1 MSHTLRDDIY
11 MLFNSIFFNIN
22 KTRNIRDIESILAK
36 KICQSE
42 CIVFPYARTAIY
54 FTLKSAGLKP
64 GDRILMPSITIK
76 AILDVVIDLELK
88 PVFVDS
94 DLDTACMS
102 IDSLRKRIREDK
114 PQACLLTYLFGIMP
128 EMEQLIDE
136 LKSNDVFIIEDFSQA
151 FNASYRGQKA
161 GSFGNVSI
169 YSASSVKTFDTYGGG
184 FAFTS
189 NLKLSRSLRNYQA
202 TLMPPSRRL
211 VISKVI
217 NSLIKNVVTSRFVF
231 SFGLFHILKIL
242 NKKQNNKYD
251 RFVGT
256 RVKNPINSLPR
267 EWFYSYSSTQ
277 ARIGI
282 KLLQRVDRNDLSRI
296 KYAQNVISKVTGI
309 QIISGSKN
317 SNSIF
322 WQLIALPKEPQ
333 NFRKF
338 LYTNGID
345 SAQTSLIEIS
355 QLPEYEIKSDT
366 PQADYL
372 YKHAVY
378 LPCYSNLKQHER
390 QHIIKTLNSYKLN

>member
-1 MSHTLRDDIY
+1 MSHTLRDDICV
-11 MLFNSIFFNIN
+11 LFNSIFFNIN
-22 KTRNIRDIESILAK
+22 KLKHIRDFESILAK
-36 KICQSE
+36 RICQSE

-54 FTLKSAGLKP
+54 FTLKSAGLKS

-76 AILDVVIDLELK
+76 SILDVVLDLELK

-102 IDSLRKRIREDK
+102 IDSLRKSIREDK
-114 PQACLLTYLFGIMP
+114 PKACLLTYLFGIMP
-128 EMEQLIDE
+128 EMEHIIYE
-136 LKSNDVFIIEDFSQA
+136 LKSNNIFIVEDFSQA
-151 FNASYRGQKA
+151 FNASYQGQKA
-161 GSFGNVSI
+161 GSFGDVSI

-184 FAFTS
+184 LAFTS
-189 NLKLSRSLRNYQA
+189 NLNLSRSLKNYQA

-211 VISKVI
+211 LISKVI
-217 NSLIKNVVTSRFVF
+217 NSLIKNLVTSRFVF
-231 SFGLFHILKIL
+231 SFGLFQMLKTL
-242 NKKQNNKYD
+242 NKKQNKKFD

-256 RVKNPINSLPR
+256 RATNPINSLPR

-277 ARIGI
+277 ARIGL
-282 KLLQRVDRNDLSRI
+282 KLLQRVDINDLSRI
-296 KYAQNVISKVTGI
+296 NYAQDVLTKVTGI
-309 QIISGSKN
+309 KLISGSKN

-322 WQLIALPKEPQ
+322 WQLIALPEDPQ

-355 QLPEYEIKSDT
+355 QLAKYGIKSDT
-366 PQADYL
+366 PKADYL
-372 YKHAVY
+372 HKHAVY
-378 LPCYSNLKQHER
+378 LPCYSKLKQHER